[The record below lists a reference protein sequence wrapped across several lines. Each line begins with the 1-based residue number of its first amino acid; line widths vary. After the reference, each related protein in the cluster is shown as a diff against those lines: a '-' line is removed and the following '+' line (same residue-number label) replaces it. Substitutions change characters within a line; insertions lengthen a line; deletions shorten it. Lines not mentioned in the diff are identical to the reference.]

1 MRKRKP
7 MIKQFLALFLTFL
20 MTAALSACGKEEI
33 TSAETPERAFGLDS
47 AEELAMAHPE
57 QVICSGESA
66 WAITA
71 VKNDY
76 IYQFSYDTGAVSAE
90 KIEWQPEDGNYSII
104 NIAQQNGILYAE
116 YLDMEAHTIEIR
128 KRGMDGSW
136 SPLMTI
142 DAEDKADYA
151 IVGSGLH
158 IDSAENA
165 YLVSGNTVARFDGEG
180 KPACV
185 YELAGKICFFEENR
199 EGYVECVTARADK
212 LTLYR
217 LSERTAEEKLTIKVS
232 AGSVHGIKNSE
243 EGILCLATDTEILF
257 LDSESGGVLSRTDL
271 VKLGISSILSGYY
284 DEKADTLR
292 LYGST
297 GQGSE
302 GLRCSLLS
310 SREGFTDQRTELI
323 YGAVGTFDTNSES
336 SIGVAINTFNREN
349 EDYYITIKVYD
360 GQSYSDRL
368 NRLHADM
375 AAGNGP
381 DIIDMSDGNHYA
393 SYVKNGYLE
402 DLSPYLEQSQ
412 YKDDIVWNVL
422 DTYRIDGGLYMF
434 VPQFGLRGVL
444 LHPDCDVA
452 PEEWNMET
460 FLELIEKN
468 QWEKDIYG
476 QQGAPEWL
484 LYYLICGRQT
494 EFIDW
499 EQKKA
504 AFETEEFTDL
514 LALCREYAQADWSDV
529 KDMTY
534 EEQQWNALCAIRTYG
549 MGFWDYLFMAD
560 IYGRE
565 YPIYGFP
572 MLSGQTYG
580 IEATNDCC
588 AIYAGSK
595 QKEGAWQFIESLLW
609 DSNQNYHGTAN
620 PGFPIRI
627 SLLKELAAEAK
638 THTVRTGFTRE
649 TLTITDSEIAI
660 LEDII
665 YNGNLSNT
673 LLDYSIWD
681 VIREETDAY
690 FAGDKSAEETAHV
703 IQSRVQLILDE

>member
-7 MIKQFLALFLTFL
+7 MIKHFLVLFL
-20 MTAALSACGKEEI
+20 MTAALSACGKKEE
-33 TSAETPERAFGLDS
+33 SVETPEKAFGLDS

-57 QVICSGESA
+57 QVICSGERA
-66 WAITA
+66 WAITT
-71 VKNDY
+71 VKNDF
-76 IYQFSYDTGAVSAE
+76 IYQFSYDTGTAAAE

-104 NIAQQNGILYAE
+104 NIAQQSGVLYAE
-116 YLDMEAHTIEIR
+116 YLNMEAHTIEIR
-128 KRGMDGSW
+128 GCGTDGGW
-136 SPLMTI
+136 SHIITI
-142 DAEDKADYA
+142 DAEDRADYA

-165 YLVSGNTVARFDGEG
+165 YLVSGNTVTRFDGEG
-180 KPACV
+180 KQACV
-185 YELAGKICFFEENR
+185 YELAGKICFFKENQ
-199 EGYVECVTARADK
+199 EGYVECVTAGADK
-212 LTLYR
+212 ITLYR
-217 LSERTAEEKLTIKVS
+217 LSERTAEEKWELTVS
-232 AGSVHGIKNSE
+232 AGSVHGIESSE
-243 EGILCLATDTEILF
+243 GGILCLATDTEILF

-271 VKLGISSILSGYY
+271 VKLGTTSILSGYY
-284 DEKADTLR
+284 DEKAEMLR

-349 EDYYITIKVYD
+349 KDYYITIKVYE
-360 GQSYSDRL
+360 GLGYSERL
-368 NRLHADM
+368 YADM

-381 DIIDMSDGNHYA
+381 DIIDMSDGDHYT

-402 DLSPYLEQSQ
+402 NLSPYLEQSR

-422 DTYRIDGGLYMF
+422 DTYKMDGGLYMF
-434 VPQFGLRGVL
+434 VPQFQLRGIL
-444 LHPDCDVA
+444 LHPEYDVA

-499 EQKKA
+499 EKKKA
-504 AFETEEFTDL
+504 AFETEEFIDL
-514 LALCREYAQADWSDV
+514 LTLCREYAQADWSDV

-534 EEQQWNALCAIRTYG
+534 EEQQWNALCAIKTYG

-565 YPIYGFP
+565 YPVYGFP
-572 MLSGQTYG
+572 TLSGQTYG
-580 IEATNDCC
+580 IETTNDCC

-609 DSNQNYHGTAN
+609 DSNQNYRGTAN

-638 THTVRTGFTRE
+638 SHTVRTSFTRE
-649 TLTITDSEIAI
+649 TLTITDSEIVI

>member
-1 MRKRKP
+1 MRKRMLFK
-7 MIKQFLALFLTFL
+7 KQFPRLIFTFL
-20 MTAALSACGKEEI
+20 LAMMFSACGKEES

-47 AEELAMAHPE
+47 AEELVMAHPE

-66 WAITA
+66 WAITT

-76 IYQFSYDTGAVSAE
+76 IYRFPHDTGSAAPE

-104 NIAQQNGILYAE
+104 NITQQNGVLYAE

-128 KRGMDGSW
+128 KRGMDGRW

-158 IDSAENA
+158 IDSNENA
-165 YLVSGNTVARFDGEG
+165 YLVSGNTVARFDGDG
-180 KPACV
+180 KQAYV
-185 YELAGKICFFEENR
+185 YELAGKICFLGESP
-199 EGYVECVTARADK
+199 EGYVECVTAGADK

-217 LSERTAEEKLTIKVS
+217 LSERAAEEKWTLTVS
-232 AGSVHGIKNSE
+232 AGSVHGIESGE
-243 EGILCLATDTEILF
+243 EGTLCLATDTEILF

-271 VKLGISSILSGYY
+271 VKLGISSILAGYY
-284 DEKADTLR
+284 DEKTDTLR

-310 SREGFTDQRTELI
+310 SREEFTEQRTELI
-323 YGAVGTFDTNSES
+323 YGALGTFNSES

-381 DIIDMSDGNHYA
+381 DIIDMDYGRYYA

-412 YKDDIVWNVL
+412 YRDDILWHVL
-422 DTYRIDGGLYMF
+422 DTYKMDGGLYMF
-434 VPQFGLRGVL
+434 VPQFQLRGIL
-444 LHPDCDVA
+444 LHPDYDVA
-452 PEEWNMET
+452 LEEWNMET

-484 LYYLICGRQT
+484 LYYLLYGRQT

-499 EQKKA
+499 EQKTA
-504 AFETEEFTDL
+504 AFETEEFMDL
-514 LALCREYAQADWSDV
+514 LTLCREYAQADWSAV

-534 EEQQWNALCAIRTYG
+534 EEQQWNTLCAIYTYG
-549 MGFWDYLFMAD
+549 REFHYYLFMAD

-565 YPIYGFP
+565 YPVYGFP
-572 MLSGQTYG
+572 TLSGQIYG
-580 IEATNDCC
+580 IATSPDCC
-588 AIYAGSK
+588 AIYAGSR

-609 DSNQNYHGTAN
+609 DSNQNYPGNAN
-620 PGFPIRI
+620 SGFPIRI
-627 SLLKELAAEAK
+627 SLLKKLAAEAK
-638 THTVRTGFTRE
+638 THTVRTSFSRE

-660 LEDII
+660 QEDII

-681 VIREETDAY
+681 VIREEIDAY